1 MAADIVPMKALA
13 VAWVVGIAP
22 TKALVVAWVGGTA
35 PTKAPAVVWVEAVD
49 IAPMKALV
57 EEWVL
62 VVAIGPMKALDTGDP
77 MATGLMMSLVTEA
90 TTTEGHPLTSTV
102 AMMALAM
109 EEGATEGMMAATATE
124 EVSLLPVP
132 HIQLLVSRTSFWGA
146 SLLGVC
152 QAGHEVTSV
161 PVPSIPFCLSPR
173 PPRLGL

>member
-35 PTKAPAVVWVEAVD
+35 PTKAPAVAWVEAVD

-62 VVAIGPMKALDTGDP
+62 VVAIGPMKALDMGGP
-77 MATGLMMSLVTEA
+77 MATGLMMSLVTED

-109 EEGATEGMMAATATE
+109 EEGATEGMMVATATE
-124 EVSLLPVP
+124 EVRMLPVP
-132 HIQLLVSRTSFWGA
+132 PYSSWCLIQVSGGPHYWGCVRQNMRSPHSQFPA
-146 SLLGVC
+146 C
-152 QAGHEVTSV
+152 
-161 PVPSIPFCLSPR
+161 PFCPSPR
-173 PPRLGL
+173 SPRLGL